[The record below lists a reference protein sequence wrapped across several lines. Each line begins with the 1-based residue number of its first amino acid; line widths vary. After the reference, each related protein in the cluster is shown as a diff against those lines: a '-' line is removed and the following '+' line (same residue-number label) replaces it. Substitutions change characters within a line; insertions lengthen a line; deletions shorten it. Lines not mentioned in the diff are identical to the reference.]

1 MPLNIIRNDISKVS
15 ADAIVNTANPEVAVG
30 AGVDQTIY
38 EAAGMEELLAER
50 AKIGPM
56 EPGEAAVTPA
66 FGLDA
71 KYIIHTVGPA
81 WRGGDYGEREA
92 VASCYRESLRL
103 AGELGCESIA
113 FPLIST
119 GTYGFPNDEALRI
132 AINEIIAFLFGH
144 DMTVYMV
151 VYSREAFVI
160 SGKAFSDIKCYI
172 EDKDVKVPALGNRP
186 VIEDANLSASAAG
199 TLSRRAAAKRQRKR
213 LWEKPAPLEDGNIE
227 PEEAEPDTWDEET
240 RKFAEWIGDAE
251 EAEIPD
257 GVSLDADALAGE
269 GEDDLWMCKCEE
281 LEDAGDFPIA
291 ASVIGPEELEDVL
304 DRKADSFQQM
314 LFRLIDRKGMTDPEV
329 YKKANLDR
337 KLFSKIRSSEEY
349 LPKKKTVLALAVA
362 LELNMDETADLLRRA
377 GIALNPSSEF
387 DLIVGYCIDH
397 RIYNI
402 FDINTYLFEFGQP
415 LLGA

>member
-1 MPLNIIRNDISKVS
+1 MCALT
-15 ADAIVNTANPEVAVG
+15 DAMLDFWLTAG
-30 AGVDQTIY
+30 
-38 EAAGMEELLAER
+38 R
-50 AKIGPM
+50 
-56 EPGEAAVTPA
+56 
-66 FGLDA
+66 
-71 KYIIHTVGPA
+71 
-81 WRGGDYGEREA
+81 
-92 VASCYRESLRL
+92 
-103 AGELGCESIA
+103 
-113 FPLIST
+113 
-119 GTYGFPNDEALRI
+119 
-132 AINEIIAFLFGH
+132 
-144 DMTVYMV
+144 
-151 VYSREAFVI
+151 
-160 SGKAFSDIKCYI
+160 FS
-172 EDKDVKVPALGNRP
+172 E
-186 VIEDANLSASAAG
+186 
-199 TLSRRAAAKRQRKR
+199 QF
-213 LWEKPAPLEDGNIE
+213 EKE
-227 PEEAEPDTWDEET
+227 
-240 RKFAEWIGDAE
+240 FAEWIGDAE

-269 GEDDLWMCKCEE
+269 GEDDLWVCKCVE
-281 LEDAGDFPIA
+281 LGDAGDFPIA

-362 LELNMDETADLLRRA
+362 LELNMNETTDLLRRA